1 MLLAAN
7 ADINHKDNGYKSP
20 LTAAMFHLRH
30 DFVRMLIRHGV
41 DVNQEGRPGQKP
53 LYFSKDAAMQKLL
66 IDAGA
71 N

>member
-1 MLLAAN
+1 
-7 ADINHKDNGYKSP
+7 
-20 LTAAMFHLRH
+20 MFHLRY

-41 DVNQEGRPGQKP
+41 DVNQEERPGRKP
-53 LYFSKDAAMQKLL
+53 LEKFGKDAAMRKLL